1 MFMGWIG
8 RYPSMFPFPMTIL
21 SIILTWGVALVI
33 HEVDPSLAVAVA
45 VILIILS
52 VFLSIAVTRFIIY
65 MVTQNIP
72 GKIQIFGYIDGYFTL
87 LHIFSSIMMSIV
99 ILSNPINYHFEGIP
113 VGAKGYD
120 LFVSYIFSNTITTF
134 NGVGFN
140 RDFGYKTPLG
150 AILITIISIT
160 SAIYLIGVPFLI
172 AIISTLRTKHKNH
185 SNPKP
190 NSNFNMNPR
199 SSYNRNNRN
208 INRGNPPNRTGRKMQ
223 TMMTMK

>member
-99 ILSNPINYHFEGIP
+99 ILSNPINYHFEGLESL
-113 VGAKGYD
+113 K
-120 LFVSYIFSNTITTF
+120 SFS
-134 NGVGFN
+134 VL
-140 RDFGYKTPLG
+140 KQ
-150 AILITIISIT
+150 II
-160 SAIYLIGVPFLI
+160 
-172 AIISTLRTKHKNH
+172 
-185 SNPKP
+185 
-190 NSNFNMNPR
+190 
-199 SSYNRNNRN
+199 
-208 INRGNPPNRTGRKMQ
+208 
-223 TMMTMK
+223 